1 MSDRRTIGDRIVA
14 PSQQNGLTVL
24 AAILAL
30 GLPAL
35 IDPGAVGRGAALW
48 QLAEG
53 GSYFVGSSVGLL
65 YLWVPLVV
73 TSSLVLVMGPGLIL
87 ARRLRSIGTAS
98 EWLLAGL
105 VLSILLLSGAAELLE
120 LLTGAPLRGRG
131 FAALAVGLSALA
143 AAITRRPR
151 PDAEAWRPI
160 DRHVAVAAL
169 VAPWL
174 LTVLLLPKLLWETLN
189 GDGAHA
195 FETARL
201 LLHAPTPFWSG
212 EAGAIA
218 SYPGITTFLSSY
230 PTAWFVRLF
239 GEIEAGV
246 RVPYLLFASAALFGG
261 IGCVLEHGRRD
272 QVRPVDLWLVWAALA
287 AFTAAMAWS
296 ATYNPYHADIALPGA
311 QDALVIGFF
320 LGFVWAFLA
329 ERTWWAVGFG
339 VLTYVTSP
347 AGTILLGLWLV
358 AALIAFRPV
367 RLGQLGFVVGI
378 LLLCIALEK
387 IGPLLLSALG
397 QPVPGSEH
405 EAGGLA
411 KRLLNVQWR
420 DWRRILYVVVPAGIL
435 PPISILLWRRFDQ
448 ASRAVALVA
457 MAQFAFF
464 YLQRRTALHY
474 YAPAMVLPLVVGWRT
489 LPALGRKLVVPAGFL
504 AAAVA
509 VILSLPANLGP
520 HLGARAVGA
529 GLVDR
534 MGGYDEAQ
542 AACFRRSE
550 LLSQIF
556 PRDSH
561 RTVPDSAYGGSPLSW
576 FYYAHQPHSG
586 PAAYVLQGE
595 FEPAPEGGRLIG
607 TLGGAALYVVSEAIY
622 QRDRGRVLPHGIA
635 RIYRISKR
643 TLFTG

>member
-1 MSDRRTIGDRIVA
+1 
-14 PSQQNGLTVL
+14 L
-24 AAILAL
+24 AVILLL

-35 IDPGAVGRGAALW
+35 IDPGAVARGAALW
-48 QLAEG
+48 QLAEQG
-53 GSYFVGSSVGLL
+53 NPYLVGSSQLLL
-65 YLWVPLVV
+65 YLWIPLVV
-73 TSSLVLVMGPGLIL
+73 TSSLVLVMGPGLLL

-105 VLSILLLSGAAELLE
+105 VLSILVLSGAAELAE
-120 LLTGAPLRGRG
+120 LITGAPLRGRA
-131 FAALAVGLSALA
+131 FAGVAFGLSALA
-143 AAITRRPR
+143 ALLTRRPR
-151 PDAEAWRPI
+151 PDAEPWRPL
-160 DRHVAVAAL
+160 DRTVLAAAL
-169 VAPWL
+169 VAPL
-174 LTVLLLPKLLWETLN
+174 VMTVLLLPKLLWETLN

-201 LLHAPTPFWSG
+201 LLHAPTPFWSD
-212 EAGAIA
+212 EAGNMA
-218 SYPGITTFLSSY
+218 SYPGISTFLSSY

-246 RVPYLLFASAALFGG
+246 RVPYLLFVSAGLFAG
-261 IGCVLEHGRRD
+261 IGCVLEHGRRE

-287 AFTAAMAWS
+287 AFTAAMAFS

-311 QDALVIGFF
+311 QDALVIGLF

-329 ERTWWAVGFG
+329 ERTGWLVGFG

-347 AGTILLGLWLV
+347 AGAILLGLWLV
-358 AALIAFRPV
+358 AALIAFRPA
-367 RLGQLGFVVGI
+367 RLGQLGIVVGI
-378 LLLCIALEK
+378 LLLCIALGK
-387 IGPLLLSALG
+387 VGPVLLSAFG

-405 EAGGLA
+405 QAGGLA

-420 DWRRILYVVVPAGIL
+420 DWRRLLFVVVPAGIL
-435 PPISILLWRRFDQ
+435 PPLSILLWRRFDQ
-448 ASRAVALVA
+448 ASRALALVTI
-457 MAQFAFF
+457 AQFGFF

-474 YAPAMVLPLVVGWRT
+474 YAPAMVLPVLVGWRT
-489 LPALGRKLVVPAGFL
+489 LPSLGRKLVAPTGFL

-509 VILSLPANLGP
+509 VALSLPANLAP
-520 HLGARAVGA
+520 HLGARSVGA

-534 MGGYDEAQ
+534 MGGYEEAQ

-586 PAAYVLQGE
+586 RAAYVLQGE
-595 FEPAPEGGRLIG
+595 FEPAPEGGRLVG
-607 TLGGAALYVVSEAIY
+607 TLGGAALYVVNEAIY
-622 QRDRGRVLPHGIA
+622 ERDRSRVLPHGIA